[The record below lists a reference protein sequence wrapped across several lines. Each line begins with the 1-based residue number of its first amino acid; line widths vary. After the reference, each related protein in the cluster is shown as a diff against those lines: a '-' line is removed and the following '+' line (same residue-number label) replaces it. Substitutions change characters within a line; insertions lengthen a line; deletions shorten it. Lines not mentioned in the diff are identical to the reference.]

1 MPDTIGG
8 EVKWFFTYLSEIS
21 ISADLAL
28 LSTRYVIL
36 TGPCFSVE
44 QFSGSAVS
52 ILSWDYDVGITSAY
66 LQRMLPGD
74 TAVN

>member
-1 MPDTIGG
+1 M
-8 EVKWFFTYLSEIS
+8 
-21 ISADLAL
+21 
-28 LSTRYVIL
+28 

-52 ILSWDYDVGITSAY
+52 ILSWDYDVDITSAY

-74 TAVN
+74 TAVKSEAVASCEAGPMADPCIA